1 MTRDELI
8 KTVRDLDEIE
18 KVLPKA
24 TEGILAEALAEKR
37 AALNA
42 RLDALLAA
50 ASAAKTPKKAPSAR
64 GFTAAVRALPSG
76 QPLRTLTNYSKLD
89 PEAVSSA
96 IRRLVKQGV
105 VRLAGSD
112 GYVRV

>member
-50 ASAAKTPKKAPSAR
+50 ASAAKAPKKAPSAR
-64 GFTAAVRALPSG
+64 GLTAAIKALTPGASINR
-76 QPLRTLTNYSKLD
+76 LAFKVSD
-89 PEAVSSA
+89 EAWGSA
-96 IRRLVKQGV
+96 IRRLVKTGFV
-105 VRLAGSD
+105 TVGKDGGHVRI
-112 GYVRV
+112 